1 MSASDFISKFLLIH
15 SNLHKPDREPPC
27 WNLSITVFSESE
39 TVLNINKIDFMICFY
54 KSLLQGTEQKY
65 CSNTC

>member
-15 SNLHKPDREPPC
+15 SHLHKTDREPPC
-27 WNLSITVFSESE
+27 WFPGITVFSESE

-65 CSNTC
+65 CSDTC